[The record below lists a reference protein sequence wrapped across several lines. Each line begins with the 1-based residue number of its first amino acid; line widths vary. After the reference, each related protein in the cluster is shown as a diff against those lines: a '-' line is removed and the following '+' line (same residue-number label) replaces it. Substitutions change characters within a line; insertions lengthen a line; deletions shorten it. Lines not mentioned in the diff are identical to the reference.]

1 MLDAIGDWATS
12 HGSRLLMRP
21 EDAAR
26 WDGDATVV
34 SDAELAERADA
45 VVSLGG
51 DGTMLGALRLVARRP
66 VPVLGVNLGNLGFLV
81 EVQPEELPE
90 ALDRLERRDFTIE
103 QHSALW
109 LGADGDEAV
118 AFNDLALVRVP
129 GDGVVEAA
137 LAVGG
142 QRMGRYRC
150 DGLVISTSIGSTAY
164 AYSAGGPVV
173 SPALDAVVV
182 APLAPLAG
190 ISRPMVTAADEPIRL
205 TLQEGSGC
213 PAIEVDGTMLRRT
226 EPGEALDVR
235 LKLGC
240 GQVVR
245 LDSDRHQRR
254 NQVKL
259 SLLDLPFLPDELR
272 ELAPPGSLP
281 RAAGRCD
288 EPARRAR
295 EARAGRPSTPTS
307 CSPPATAATPR
318 CGSYL
323 PYGPFTDAEE
333 MRLWLAACAA
343 SRTRGSSRSSTRRPA
358 RRPAW
363 PPTCASRPTTASSR
377 SATSGSAPRCSA
389 RRPPPRRSTCSP
401 ARVRGAQGAPA
412 GVEVRR
418 RQRALAPRRRALRL
432 HLRGRLPPAHAR
444 QGPQPRHRL
453 VLAARRRVAGRSR
466 GLRGVARRR
475 QLRRRTA
482 ASAARSPSCADGHRR
497 PPQPA
502 GSIS

>member
-1 MLDAIGDWATS
+1 VAGGPNIALVLHPRRDPGAVLDEIGDWATS
-12 HGSRLLMRP
+12 HGSRLLVRA

-26 WDGDATVV
+26 WDGDVAVV

-66 VPVLGVNLGNLGFLV
+66 VPVLGVNIGSLGFLV
-81 EVQPEELPE
+81 EVQPEELPH

-103 QHSALW
+103 RHSALW
-109 LGADGDEAV
+109 LGADDEAV

-129 GDGVVEAA
+129 GDGVVEAT

-190 ISRPMVTAADEPIRL
+190 ISRPTVTAAGEPIRL
-205 TLQEGSGC
+205 TLQEGSAR

-235 LKLGC
+235 LMLGC

-245 LDSDRHQRR
+245 LDSDRYQRR

-281 RAAGRCD
+281 GS
-288 EPARRAR
+288 PRAR
-295 EARAGRPSTPTS
+295 S
-307 CSPPATAATPR
+307 
-318 CGSYL
+318 
-323 PYGPFTDAEE
+323 
-333 MRLWLAACAA
+333 
-343 SRTRGSSRSSTRRPA
+343 
-358 RRPAW
+358 
-363 PPTCASRPTTASSR
+363 
-377 SATSGSAPRCSA
+377 
-389 RRPPPRRSTCSP
+389 
-401 ARVRGAQGAPA
+401 
-412 GVEVRR
+412 
-418 RQRALAPRRRALRL
+418 
-432 HLRGRLPPAHAR
+432 
-444 QGPQPRHRL
+444 
-453 VLAARRRVAGRSR
+453 
-466 GLRGVARRR
+466 
-475 QLRRRTA
+475 
-482 ASAARSPSCADGHRR
+482 
-497 PPQPA
+497 
-502 GSIS
+502 

>member
-1 MLDAIGDWATS
+1 VAGGPNIALVLHPRRDAGAALDEIGNWATS
-12 HGSRLLMRP
+12 HGSRLLVRA

-26 WDGDATVV
+26 WDGDVSVV

-66 VPVLGVNLGNLGFLV
+66 VPVLGVNIGSLGFLV
-81 EVQPEELPE
+81 EVQPEELPH
-90 ALDRLERRDFTIE
+90 ALDRLERLDFTIE
-103 QHSALW
+103 RHSALW
-109 LGADGDEAV
+109 LGADDEAV

-129 GDGVVEAA
+129 GDGVVEAT

-190 ISRPMVTAADEPIRL
+190 ISRPTVTAADEPIRL
-205 TLQEGSGC
+205 TLQEGSAR

-235 LKLGC
+235 LMLGC

-245 LDSDRHQRR
+245 LDSDRYQRR

-281 RAAGRCD
+281 G
-288 EPARRAR
+288 
-295 EARAGRPSTPTS
+295 
-307 CSPPATAATPR
+307 SP
-318 CGSYL
+318 
-323 PYGPFTDAEE
+323 
-333 MRLWLAACAA
+333 
-343 SRTRGSSRSSTRRPA
+343 
-358 RRPAW
+358 
-363 PPTCASRPTTASSR
+363 
-377 SATSGSAPRCSA
+377 
-389 RRPPPRRSTCSP
+389 
-401 ARVRGAQGAPA
+401 
-412 GVEVRR
+412 
-418 RQRALAPRRRALRL
+418 RALE
-432 HLRGRLPPAHAR
+432 G
-444 QGPQPRHRL
+444 
-453 VLAARRRVAGRSR
+453 
-466 GLRGVARRR
+466 
-475 QLRRRTA
+475 
-482 ASAARSPSCADGHRR
+482 
-497 PPQPA
+497 
-502 GSIS
+502 

>member
-1 MLDAIGDWATS
+1 VAGGPNIALVLHPRRDPGAVLDEIGNWATS
-12 HGSRLLMRP
+12 HGSRLLVRA

-26 WDGDATVV
+26 WDGDVTVV

-66 VPVLGVNLGNLGFLV
+66 VPVLGVNIGSLGFLV
-81 EVQPEELPE
+81 EVQPEEVPR
-90 ALDRLERRDFTIE
+90 ALDRLERLDFTIE
-103 QHSALW
+103 RHSALW
-109 LGADGDEAV
+109 LGADDEAV

-129 GDGVVEAA
+129 GDGVVEAT

-205 TLQEGSGC
+205 TLQEGSGR

-235 LKLGC
+235 LALGC

-281 RAAGRCD
+281 G
-288 EPARRAR
+288 
-295 EARAGRPSTPTS
+295 
-307 CSPPATAATPR
+307 SP
-318 CGSYL
+318 
-323 PYGPFTDAEE
+323 
-333 MRLWLAACAA
+333 
-343 SRTRGSSRSSTRRPA
+343 
-358 RRPAW
+358 
-363 PPTCASRPTTASSR
+363 
-377 SATSGSAPRCSA
+377 
-389 RRPPPRRSTCSP
+389 
-401 ARVRGAQGAPA
+401 
-412 GVEVRR
+412 
-418 RQRALAPRRRALRL
+418 RAL
-432 HLRGRLPPAHAR
+432 
-444 QGPQPRHRL
+444 GP
-453 VLAARRRVAGRSR
+453 
-466 GLRGVARRR
+466 
-475 QLRRRTA
+475 
-482 ASAARSPSCADGHRR
+482 
-497 PPQPA
+497 
-502 GSIS
+502 